1 MMIRNFVT
9 ALQFLTIVTFSKKHR
24 VEEADLARSM
34 PYFPVVGFLLGVLI
48 VYSDKALE
56 WVFPHTIANAWL
68 LIIYLVFT
76 RALHIDGLADMLDGF
91 MGGRDSETRLSIMR
105 DSRIGTAGVLGIVFS
120 LLLKYLSLNN
130 LFGEE
135 KAAALLTAPVLGR
148 WSQTIMVFRAN
159 YSRERGMGRAFVGH
173 LRLGGLIAA
182 TVVAAGLSVFVGAR
196 SAVVVMPSVAAFTL
210 IARRFIVGGIGGVTG
225 DTIGAVSEM
234 NEVIVLLLFV
244 MLSSGG

>member
-1 MMIRNFVT
+1 MIRNFVT
-9 ALQFLTIVTFSKKHR
+9 ALQFLTVFTISRKHR

-34 PYFPVVGFLLGVLI
+34 PYFPAIGFMLGVLV

-68 LIIYLVFT
+68 IIIYTLST
-76 RALHIDGLADMLDGF
+76 RALHLDGLADTLDGF
-91 MGGRDSETRLSIMR
+91 MGGKDRGSRLSIMR

-130 LFGEE
+130 LFGDE

-148 WSQTIMVFRAN
+148 WSQTLMVFKAN
-159 YSRERGMGRAFVGH
+159 YGRERGMGSAFVGH
-173 LRLGGLIAA
+173 LRFGGLLAA
-182 TVVAAGLSVFVGAR
+182 AVIAAGLSAFVGAR
-196 SAVVVMPSVAAFTL
+196 SAVVVMPAVAAFTL
-210 IARRFIVGGIGGVTG
+210 IARRFIVRGIGGVTG
-225 DTIGAVSEM
+225 DTIGAVSEI

-244 MLSSGG
+244 VLSSGG